1 MTLFGQT
8 FDGAQI
14 AALVGL
20 LASLIFWLMVLRN
33 ERASIRWFRKWEADR
48 KARRDAEL
56 AAEDATRPKTGPWG

>member
-20 LASLIFWLMVLRN
+20 LASLAFWLMVFRN
-33 ERASIRWFRKWEADR
+33 ERAHIRWFRRWEADR
-48 KARRDAEL
+48 KARRDAER
-56 AAEDATRPKTGPWG
+56 AAQDDQRPKTGPWG